1 MVITAKPV
9 IANRYWILKQ
19 GEQKVGNIQ
28 AIDNGYQVKM
38 QDSVQQFKTI
48 RMVRQLMNVEFEA
61 MARSHR
67 TDANSVYG
75 FPAGCRAYNAMYQV
89 QKGLP
94 LFTKTAKSKSW
105 YAAGWYQIW
114 QGRRWQLAQSPKLIT
129 LQRYRYKGPFRTQD
143 EAK

>member
-19 GEQKVGNIQ
+19 GDEKVGNIE
-28 AIDNGYQVKM
+28 AVDNGFQVKV
-38 QDSVQQFKTI
+38 QDSVQQFKNI
-48 RMVRQLMNVEFEA
+48 RTVRQRMNVEFEIISQG
-61 MARSHR
+61 RR
-67 TDANSVYG
+67 PDPNSVYG

-89 QKGLP
+89 QQGLP

-129 LQRYRYKGPFRTQD
+129 LQRYRFRGPFRTQE